1 MYENM
6 GTSLKKIDRA
16 VGANQSFVEDLEMIF
31 DNVIA
36 IKGLVTDLASG
47 EFSNIPRGLTY
58 SAALSRIYSGMRG
71 VVSWR
76 YLATEQIVRE
86 QQRAKHLMLHTI
98 MSDPNFVRNLG
109 LIIDNK
115 PVKDERNFVSKIL
128 DIMAKPAFSRAVTYD
143 PDKEE
148 SRNYDPTP
156 NEVVKFLRSFF
167 NVRYLQEKGL
177 DIPFTDMTVPILG
190 FNEPKDI
197 VAGELSLVE

>member
-1 MYENM
+1 
-6 GTSLKKIDRA
+6 
-16 VGANQSFVEDLEMIF
+16 
-31 DNVIA
+31 
-36 IKGLVTDLASG
+36 
-47 EFSNIPRGLTY
+47 
-58 SAALSRIYSGMRG
+58 MRG

-197 VAGELSLVE
+197 VAGELSLVEDENLFGGYGLTRQEVLEEDEIDIDTISQDPSISLDQQTNDAETELFERIGL